1 MPSLIILS
9 DPETP
14 TMSMMSFRYHVM
26 LNPPDMTVYYS
37 LAAVVLLAP
46 VAVTGSFAARERR
59 RKAGK
64 APDQAGG

>member
-1 MPSLIILS
+1 
-9 DPETP
+9 
-14 TMSMMSFRYHVM
+14 MSMMSFRYHVM